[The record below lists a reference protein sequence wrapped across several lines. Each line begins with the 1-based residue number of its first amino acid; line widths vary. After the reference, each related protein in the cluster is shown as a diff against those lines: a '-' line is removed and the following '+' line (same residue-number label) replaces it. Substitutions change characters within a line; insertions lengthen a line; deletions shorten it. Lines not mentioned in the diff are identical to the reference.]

1 MLGNTSPENQEIS
14 QGPRDTLISISRE
27 ALILS
32 ASLLEYCQCFLRED
46 VFLIFAIGS
55 VWGNTVP
62 RDSIETYTPGSRE
75 CIGEYDLCRSCHS
88 ISPLLPVDTKK
99 YIPTVR

>member
-46 VFLIFAIGS
+46 VFLIFVLGS
-55 VWGNTVP
+55 VSRNTVP
-62 RDSIETYTPGSRE
+62 RAVFANTLTRE
-75 CIGEYDLCRSCHS
+75 RGVYRKI
-88 ISPLLPVDTKK
+88 
-99 YIPTVR
+99 